1 MLLITRKEDEVVN
14 LYTTDGVIK
23 IHVKSFRNGQVRIG
37 VDAPMT
43 VQIMR
48 DEIDDG
54 LAAFSSDRNATIP
67 DSKLQKLHRPL
78 VSRII
83 HSGINFLNRQFNT
96 STVKCTQ

>member
-1 MLLITRKEDEVVN
+1 MLFLTRKEGEILNV
-14 LYTTDGVIK
+14 YTTDGIIQ

-37 VDAPMT
+37 VDAPMN
-43 VQIMR
+43 VHIMR

-54 LAAFSSDRNATIP
+54 LASFPVAKNAT
-67 DSKLQKLHRPL
+67 SSNSQLQKLHGPL